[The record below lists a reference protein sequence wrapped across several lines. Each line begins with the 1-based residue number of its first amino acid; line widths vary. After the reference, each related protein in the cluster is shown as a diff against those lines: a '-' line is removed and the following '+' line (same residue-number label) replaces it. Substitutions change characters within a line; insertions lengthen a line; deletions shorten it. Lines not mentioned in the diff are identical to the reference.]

1 MDVPGRA
8 APPVEA
14 GPGGPGTATLVL
26 VISTSWERQPE
37 RTGAGEEAAPGL
49 RLSHPTGLGSE
60 PEGRELFLEGED
72 AEVGKSSG
80 PVPGPTGREGRQL
93 GGLCPPEG
101 KSAAPSPACLT
112 PFPSSPGPCYL
123 VVGPRASATPTHPPI
138 PTNAPSLSAFLPPP
152 DLCPP
157 GPRSCQEPP
166 GSRPERI
173 APGSWESDTVQIHPP
188 SLSWVT

>member
-8 APPVEA
+8 APPVDA

-80 PVPGPTGREGRQL
+80 HVPGPTGREGREP
-93 GGLCPPEG
+93 GGPV
-101 KSAAPSPACLT
+101 SA
-112 PFPSSPGPCYL
+112 
-123 VVGPRASATPTHPPI
+123 
-138 PTNAPSLSAFLPPP
+138 
-152 DLCPP
+152 
-157 GPRSCQEPP
+157 
-166 GSRPERI
+166 
-173 APGSWESDTVQIHPP
+173 
-188 SLSWVT
+188 